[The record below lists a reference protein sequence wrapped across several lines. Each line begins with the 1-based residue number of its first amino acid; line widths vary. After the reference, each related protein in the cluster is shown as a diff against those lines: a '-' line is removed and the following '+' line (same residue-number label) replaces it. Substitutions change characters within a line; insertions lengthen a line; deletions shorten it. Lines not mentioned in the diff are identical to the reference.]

1 MFEGLLQPTH
11 LVLILIIALV
21 AFGPSKLPELG
32 GALGKSIR
40 EFKKSTEDIQEIKDS
55 VRGTVES
62 TKGAVTSAVTVQPR
76 PVTTAQPVP
85 APVAH
90 APAPPVNTTTG
101 EAPAVPLP
109 TQPET
114 RRDSRQV
121 LAREVID

>member
-55 VRGTVES
+55 VRGTVEA
-62 TKGAVTSAVTVQPR
+62 TKGTVTSAVAPQPR
-76 PVTTAQPVP
+76 PVIAAQPVAAAASP
-85 APVAH
+85 PTTVA
-90 APAPPVNTTTG
+90 
-101 EAPAVPLP
+101 PLP
-109 TQPET
+109 TEPET
-114 RRDSRQV
+114 RREPQPV
-121 LAREVID
+121 LVRETIE

>member
-11 LVLILIIALV
+11 LVLILVIALI

-62 TKGAVTSAVTVQPR
+62 TKGAVTSAITPQPR
-76 PVTTAQPVP
+76 PAPTTAPL
-85 APVAH
+85 APVAVGPA
-90 APAPPVNTTTG
+90 APLATTPEGAAPPR
-101 EAPAVPLP
+101 LP

-114 RRDSRQV
+114 RRDTTPV
-121 LAREVID
+121 LARELID

>member
-11 LVLILIIALV
+11 LVLILVIALI

-40 EFKKSTEDIQEIKDS
+40 EFKKSTEDLQEIKDS

-62 TKGAVTSAVTVQPR
+62 TKGAVTSAVTLQSR
-76 PVTTAQPVP
+76 PATTAQPV
-85 APVAH
+85 APVGAGPATVVATTPDGT
-90 APAPPVNTTTG
+90 APA
-101 EAPAVPLP
+101 PLP

-114 RRDSRQV
+114 RRDARPV
-121 LAREVID
+121 LARELID

>member
-11 LVLILIIALV
+11 LVLILVIALI
-21 AFGPSKLPELG
+21 AFGPSRLPELG

-76 PVTTAQPVP
+76 PAATTQPVAQVTTQPA
-85 APVAH
+85 APLATTPDGT
-90 APAPPVNTTTG
+90 APA
-101 EAPAVPLP
+101 PLP

-114 RRDSRQV
+114 RHDTRPV
-121 LAREVID
+121 LARELID

>member
-11 LVLILIIALV
+11 LVLILVIALI

-62 TKGAVTSAVTVQPR
+62 TKGAVTSAVTLQPN
-76 PVTTAQPVP
+76 PAATAE
-85 APVAH
+85 PVAQRAGATA
-90 APAPPVNTTTG
+90 APLATTPDGAAT
-101 EAPAVPLP
+101 APLP

-114 RRDSRQV
+114 RRDTRPI
-121 LAREVID
+121 LARELID